1 MIFQVILIS
10 GLLLITAYAV
20 MQRARSPIVALGVLA
35 ASLSGIIFTAAPE
48 LANYAAWA
56 VGISRG
62 ADLILYCFVLISLA
76 AILNLHLRLRLQHEM
91 LTEVVRRL
99 AILSAPSLGASTNVR
114 VGTQEYGQ
122 DCRKPIDG

>member
-1 MIFQVILIS
+1 M
-10 GLLLITAYAV
+10 
-20 MQRARSPIVALGVLA
+20 ALGVLA

-91 LTEVVRRL
+91 LTEVVRQL
-99 AILSAPSLGASTNVR
+99 AILSAASLGASASVR
-114 VGTQEYGQ
+114 VGAQEYGQ
-122 DCRKPIDG
+122 DSGKPIDG

>member
-20 MQRARSPIVALGVLA
+20 MQRARSPIVALGVLG

-62 ADLILYCFVLISLA
+62 ADLILYCFVLIALA
-76 AILNLHLRLRLQHEM
+76 AILNLHLRLRQQHEM
-91 LTEVVRRL
+91 LTEVVRQI
-99 AILSAPSLGASTNVR
+99 AILSAPSLGLSTGVR
-114 VGTQEYGQ
+114 AGTPEYGQ
-122 DCRKPIDG
+122 ECRKPIDG

>member
-114 VGTQEYGQ
+114 VGAQEYGQ
-122 DCRKPIDG
+122 DCCKPIDG

>member
-1 MIFQVILIS
+1 
-10 GLLLITAYAV
+10 

-91 LTEVVRRL
+91 LTEVVRQL
-99 AILSAPSLGASTNVR
+99 AILSAASLGASTSVR
-114 VGTQEYGQ
+114 VGAQEYGQ
-122 DCRKPIDG
+122 DSGKPIDG

>member
-56 VGISRG
+56 VGIIRG

-91 LTEVVRRL
+91 LTEVVRQL
-99 AILSAPSLGASTNVR
+99 AILSAASLGASTSVR
-114 VGTQEYGQ
+114 VGAQEYGQ
-122 DCRKPIDG
+122 DSRKPIDG